1 MSEAGGKKTPVAEL
15 IVGSS
20 GLLLV
25 LGVFGFLGYQEI
37 TQEQSPPDIT
47 LHVEAI
53 QPARSGYLMMI
64 RAKNH
69 GSVTAAGLVVRGTLR
84 DGNATV
90 ETSHMRFLY
99 VPPDSER
106 KGGLYFSHDPRTL
119 DIVLQPEGYERP

>member
-1 MSEAGGKKTPVAEL
+1 MSAGNGKTTPVAEWV
-15 IVGSS
+15 VGSC

-25 LGVFGFLGYQEI
+25 LGVLGFLGYQEI
-37 TQEQSPPDIT
+37 TQKESPPDIT

-53 QPARSGYLMMI
+53 QPARNGYLMMI

-69 GSVTAAGLVVRGTLR
+69 GSVTAAGVMVRGMLR

-90 ETSHMRFLY
+90 ETSHMRFQY

-119 DIVLQPEGYERP
+119 DVVLQPEGYERP